1 MEFFIGRRVLIF
13 MWTWRYNTKLF
24 SSVMNE
30 AYNFI
35 KKWALAQVFSCEF
48 CEIFKNTFF
57 IEHLC
62 WLLLKSSSWNDLMLQ
77 KISRQGRGGNPSLF
91 SPLCL
96 ITRIYHL
103 FHLPKEKV
111 SGFFSLQI
119 NYKLELLLRR
129 YDTIKT
135 CR

>member
-48 CEIFKNTFF
+48 CEIFKNTF
-57 IEHLC
+57 
-62 WLLLKSSSWNDLMLQ
+62 LLNTSA
-77 KISRQGRGGNPSLF
+77 GCF
-91 SPLCL
+91 
-96 ITRIYHL
+96 
-103 FHLPKEKV
+103 
-111 SGFFSLQI
+111 
-119 NYKLELLLRR
+119 
-129 YDTIKT
+129 
-135 CR
+135 